1 MRGHGIVQF
10 FTRSKNTAEAG
21 DMNQLRYSNPWPQ
34 LTPDEASVI
43 RLCSMELYQV
53 GSETE
58 TDGNGQLE
66 GKGSEDVFYL

>member
-1 MRGHGIVQF
+1 MKIF
-10 FTRSKNTAEAG
+10 
-21 DMNQLRYSNPWPQ
+21 NPWPQ
-34 LTPDEASVI
+34 LIPDEASVV

-66 GKGSEDVFYL
+66 AKAAKTHRWSRKQAR